1 MDMPRSPQLRS
12 QTSKASLAT
21 TQARTVQSDS
31 DSEDD
36 APLATLLGPRRPGS
50 AMSSYSNLHS
60 RSTGNVTTRSIT
72 SNHRTPNKP
81 LIDINEL
88 TRAPQ
93 RSYTSPNTTGFTEG
107 PTLLSQSPVLHA
119 SRALSASPP
128 PMVESPVST
137 PPWQTNDAEPLTRT
151 VPPLNFIS
159 PPASPAKDMFSNI
172 PDIEKSSGGGG
183 RVLSGEPNDLKRDTS
198 PEARRDP
205 ITDRLTRAV
214 KKNLQP
220 APSPGASSSSV
231 VTGQN
236 GARRSAS
243 RELNP
248 SSGDASDASRAPPR
262 KNMESARAAEVQQ
275 QAQTRFRPPRSHMP
289 FPTPSKSVDEHS
301 PLDEEL
307 AQLLGTAVQFISRT
321 GNTPPPLPTQ
331 GSSESSE
338 SESDEDEDEDED
350 GFEKIEKETVERI
363 APIPIKQRSPPP
375 SFSVTSRPPL
385 TRREGNAN
393 ADSNS
398 NSTTSPP
405 RSEAS
410 SASGLGGYTRPRSS
424 TLIATSSSSSSSK
437 TFGYVTGESISAPPG
452 SSQHK
457 SAGSMGNLI
466 NFPNDN
472 SQTSTSDQR
481 PSVLKS
487 TVHVRQRSLTMVT
500 GVPLSAQMP
509 LSKKPI
515 SAVPNKPFNKP
526 FNGGRRNSPA
536 SSTGDSSSGRA
547 PITPRDG
554 SDIGMPR
561 GDGNSKQQHQQ
572 QPKKHVKRRSV
583 SFEDDTQELKPPNR
597 KFIGGSSSARGSSEG
612 GDTSNEED
620 REVRRR
626 ERRRSEAK
634 AAIEVGLNHCF
645 YYFIYMLTLTM

>member
-1 MDMPRSPQLRS
+1 MDTPRSPQLRS
-12 QTSKASLAT
+12 QSSRASLAT

-36 APLATLLGPRRPGS
+36 APLATLMGPKRPGS

-60 RSTGNVTTRSIT
+60 RSTGNVTTRSAT
-72 SNHRTPNKP
+72 SHHRTPNKP

-107 PTLLSQSPVLHA
+107 PTLLSQSPVLNA

-137 PPWQTNDAEPLTRT
+137 PPWQSNDAEPLTRT

-183 RVLSGEPNDLKRDTS
+183 RVLSGELNDLKRDTS
-198 PEARRDP
+198 PEPRRDP

-220 APSPGASSSSV
+220 TLSSGASSSSV

-262 KNMESARAAEVQQ
+262 KNLESARAAEVQQ

-289 FPTPSKSVDEHS
+289 FPTPSKSADEHS

-321 GNTPPPLPTQ
+321 GNTPPPLATQ

-338 SESDEDEDEDED
+338 TESDEDDEDDED
-350 GFEKIEKETVERI
+350 GFEKVEKEIVERI

-385 TRREGNAN
+385 TRREGNTN
-393 ADSNS
+393 GDSNS

-410 SASGLGGYTRPRSS
+410 SVSGLGGYTRPRSS
-424 TLIATSSSSSSSK
+424 TLVATSSSSSSK
-437 TFGYVTGESISAPPG
+437 TFGYAMGESISAPPG

-457 SAGSMGNLI
+457 SAASMGNPI
-466 NFPNDN
+466 NFPNGN
-472 SQTSTSDQR
+472 SQTSASDQR
-481 PSVLKS
+481 PSALKS
-487 TVHVRQRSLTMVT
+487 SVHVRQRSLTMVT

-515 SAVPNKPFNKP
+515 SAVPDKPFNKP

-554 SDIGMPR
+554 SDIGVPR
-561 GDGNSKQQHQQ
+561 GDGNSKQQQHQQ
-572 QPKKHVKRRSV
+572 QPKQQPKKHIKRRSV
-583 SFEDDTQELKPPNR
+583 SFEDDMQELKPPNR

-634 AAIEVGLNHCF
+634 AAIEVRLNLSF
-645 YYFIYMLTLTM
+645 LFYFIC